1 LSEKKKGSR
10 GKSTDS
16 NQTEDKLEII
26 TEASTRKQSGSD
38 HSQDASMYNDDEDED
53 EDDIRDGVS
62 TGKQLTPLEIKDHIE
77 KLWNAEKDLLDL
89 IYGKYCPV

>member
-1 LSEKKKGSR
+1 
-10 GKSTDS
+10 
-16 NQTEDKLEII
+16 
-26 TEASTRKQSGSD
+26 
-38 HSQDASMYNDDEDED
+38 MYNDDEDED